1 MVKAVLELL
10 RVRQWVKNGFVLAPL
25 FFGSEIF
32 KAAAVTRASTAFI
45 VFCLVSSA
53 VYIFNDWRDIEADR
67 QHAKKASR
75 PLTSGRVSVPL
86 ALAIM
91 MALIAMAVGIIWI
104 NQLPKAFAITIAI
117 YLAVN
122 LSYSL

>member
-10 RVRQWVKNGFVLAPL
+10 RVRQWVKNSFVLAPL

-32 KAAAVTRASTAFI
+32 KAFAVTRASTAFI

-67 QHAKKASR
+67 QHSKKASR
-75 PLTSGRVSVPL
+75 PLPSGRVPVPL
-86 ALAIM
+86 ALAAGKPGEGSDISM
-91 MALIAMAVGIIWI
+91 TSSASKPGAKSVMAMSSVA
-104 NQLPKAFAITIAI
+104 
-117 YLAVN
+117 
-122 LSYSL
+122 